1 MYETKQLQ
9 TWDMIAK
16 EVYGDECEVG
26 ILMENNKE
34 YLDTFIFNSGVLLR
48 TPAIT
53 SEYTRNLPPWSINE

>member
-1 MYETKQLQ
+1 
-9 TWDMIAK
+9 MIAK